1 METPDLAQQ
10 PQPQPLLLSQ
20 PQLQPQPQPLP
31 FQPKRMIRMMISQR

>member
-20 PQLQPQPQPLP
+20 PQLQPQPLP

>member
-1 METPDLAQQ
+1 METPELAQQ